1 MTYSWA
7 LILYSGVLGL
17 ILGSFLNVVVLRYG
31 VKTLKGRSRCPKC
44 ATTLRWYELIPLVSY
59 CIQLGRCRHCESAI
73 SIRYPLVE
81 LITGIAFAVH
91 TFVATDILSL
101 AIGYI
106 AILLGIAL
114 SLYDLQAQF
123 LPAKMLYLLIGIG
136 LVYYLIQSLTLPI
149 VMVDIFMLLL
159 PSIFLIMIHVVS
171 RGKWMGVGDGIL
183 FIGLSLLLGD
193 FLLALYAL
201 VVSSWL
207 GAGIGSVVL
216 LVEKRRSKKAISNS
230 IPFGPFLVLG
240 SFIIWWMSLA
250 NIYIV

>member
-1 MTYSWA
+1 
-7 LILYSGVLGL
+7 
-17 ILGSFLNVVVLRYG
+17 
-31 VKTLKGRSRCPKC
+31 
-44 ATTLRWYELIPLVSY
+44 
-59 CIQLGRCRHCESAI
+59 
-73 SIRYPLVE
+73 
-81 LITGIAFAVH
+81 
-91 TFVATDILSL
+91 L